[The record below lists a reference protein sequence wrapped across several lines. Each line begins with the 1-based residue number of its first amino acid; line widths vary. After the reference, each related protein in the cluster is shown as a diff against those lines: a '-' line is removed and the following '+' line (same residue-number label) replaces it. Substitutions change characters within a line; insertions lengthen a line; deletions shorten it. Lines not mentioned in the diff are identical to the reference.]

1 VADFLNLSW
10 SIKMNANSKIVK
22 FNNQQVPVFMQG
34 DKPFVVMKPICE
46 NIGLDW
52 RSQLKRIKRNHIL
65 SQGVVMMTTPSQ
77 SGDQDYIALPL
88 GLLNGWLMGV
98 DANKVK
104 PEIKDTL
111 VKYQLE
117 CYDVLYKHFMPKVVK
132 QIDLGQYVS
141 KKDHDEMVLKYHRLF
156 RTYDDSIDVLRNQVR
171 QMETKNRRYDIQQHQ
186 RSVTIEW
193 ISQSYNIPVDIVIEE
208 LEIAQLIEKRNPYVK
223 RGPLMWTLSA
233 RNKHLD
239 FVIIDSIVEADQ
251 AKDQIRLTEDG
262 AFYVKQ
268 LLQKRLKL

>member
-1 VADFLNLSW
+1 
-10 SIKMNANSKIVK
+10 MNANSKVVK
-22 FNNQQVPVFMQG
+22 FNNQQIPVFMQE
-34 DKPFVVMKPICE
+34 DRPYVAMKPICE

-52 RSQLKRIKRNHIL
+52 EAQRQRIKRNSVL
-65 SQGVVMMTTPSQ
+65 SLTACMIKVVAS
-77 SGDQDYIALPL
+77 DQKVREVLALPL
-88 GLLNGWLMGV
+88 GVLNGWLMGV

-111 VKYQLE
+111 LKYQLE
-117 CYDVLYKHFMPKVVK
+117 CYDVLYKHFMPKAVK
-132 QIDLGQYVS
+132 QIDHRQYVS
-141 KKDHDEMVLKYHRLF
+141 KKEHDEMVLKYHRLF

-223 RGPLMWTLSA
+223 GAPLIWTLSA

-239 FVIIDSIVEADQ
+239 FVIIDSIVEAGQ